1 MKISNKNRTMLVLG
15 TVCFLFLFVFTVS
28 NAGALA
34 KGNVKIGILAP
45 TTGTWAFEGGEMLQG
60 ITLAVEEINSKG
72 GINGTSKIDFVVED
86 TAGIPATA
94 VAAMEKLVGIHKVP
108 VVIGAFGSSNTL
120 AAQEVAKRKQVPLI
134 TPISLA
140 PKITQ
145 LGNIWVFR
153 ACDNSEMIS
162 NAFTKWAVKDKNL
175 KKWSFLAVNNDYGR
189 GSVETFSKAV
199 KDLGGE
205 VVSVDYFQLGETDYY
220 SALTKLKA
228 TDTQGLCLM
237 GETMDLSR
245 LVNQFYELGLDKK
258 IVLMDPTSG
267 TFNDKFIELTKGKSE
282 GMIGATRFISSIQ
295 TPKAQ
300 AFVSA
305 YKKRWGHEPEK
316 YATSSYDAVH
326 IVAQAIARA
335 DSVEPAAIREALT
348 KTKYEGPQGK
358 AYFDETNQLIIG
370 EYIVVFRGGKFVV
383 EAGPIETVK

>member
-1 MKISNKNRTMLVLG
+1 MKTTNKNRTGLILG
-15 TVCFLFLFVFTVS
+15 TLSFLFLFVFTVS
-28 NAGALA
+28 IAGALD
-34 KGNVKIGILAP
+34 KGNLRIGVLAP
-45 TTGTWAFEGGEMLQG
+45 TTGTWAFEGGEMLEG

-72 GINGTSKIDFVVED
+72 GINGTLKIEFVVED

-120 AAQEVAKRKQVPLI
+120 AAQEVAKRKKTPLV

-153 ACDNSEMIS
+153 ACDNSQMIS
-162 NAFTKWAVKDKNL
+162 SVFTRWAVKDKNL
-175 KKWSFLAVNNDYGR
+175 KKWAFLAVNNDYGR
-189 GSVETFSKAV
+189 GSVEAFSKTV

-205 VVSVDYFQLGETDYY
+205 IVSVDYFQLGETDYY

-228 TDTQGLCLM
+228 TDTQALCLM

-258 IVLMDPTSG
+258 IILMDPTSG
-267 TFNDKFIELTKGKSE
+267 TFNDKFIELTKGKTE

-295 TPKAQ
+295 TPKAK
-300 AFVSA
+300 AYVSA

-316 YATSSYDAVH
+316 YATSSYDTVH

-348 KTKYEGPQGK
+348 KTEYEGPQGK

-383 EAGPIETVK
+383 EAGPLEAVK